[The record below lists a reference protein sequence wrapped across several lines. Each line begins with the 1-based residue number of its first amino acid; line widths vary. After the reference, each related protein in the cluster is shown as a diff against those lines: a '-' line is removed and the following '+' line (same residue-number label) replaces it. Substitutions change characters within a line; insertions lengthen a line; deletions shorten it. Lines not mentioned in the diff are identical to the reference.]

1 MNFRK
6 ARGAFAIST
15 TFLSLCLFATSL
27 AFDNSGQINVFLH
40 ITGEANTKNS
50 DYSSVE
56 EMRKAERENEIKT
69 QEEGSVLLFD
79 HGALPLA
86 TTSKVTLLGRTSAD
100 NIFRGASGGSATTE
114 AEARNLHDAL
124 KDQGYSINETVYD
137 ALKASPLKRGRG
149 NIAEVTKDFYDG
161 TLTDSFSSYQDA
173 AIITLGRY
181 SGEQQDYVSGGET
194 SQPIVTDSDGNPI
207 DSEEVPMLSLHQ
219 EEKDVIQL
227 AKDKGF
233 KKIIVLLN
241 TGAPMDVGELQSL
254 GVDSCLWIGYPGY
267 AGFDGVASLLAGKA
281 DPSGRLADTYATSSL
296 SAPAVRNYGTFT
308 FNGVSGEEKSHYLVY
323 AEGIYVGYRYYETR
337 YHDQVLSLHN
347 ATSNKGVYAGET
359 SWNYADEMVYPFGY
373 GLSYNQFKEEVQEIT
388 WDRENKKVKA
398 TVNVT
403 NLGARDGVNYSGTSK
418 DVVEL
423 YVSLPYQKGETE
435 KSAIQLVGFTKTKE
449 LKKGESQKVTIEAD
463 DYLFATYDDK
473 ATNGAD
479 TSKTGCYV
487 FDRGDYLFAVG
498 DDAHDALNNALAY
511 KGATGL
517 TDPEGKSVKGDS
529 KKVVSV
535 NLATLDNTTYAKSP
549 STGEIVSN
557 QFEEMDITHFLPGK
571 VTYLT
576 REDWNT
582 YPDRI
587 TDITPTEEMLTL
599 LDGHSYS
606 KPSDAPEI
614 SSFKYSQKYD
624 TPMLLSELVGVSY
637 DDDEKWDKFI
647 DQLTPSQLA
656 SLAGE
661 KFGMTGIES
670 LGIPSISSADG
681 PDGIQ
686 ANAGFSHVSE
696 NLATSTYNVELY
708 QSRGKFMA
716 EDGMASGQSGV
727 YGLGGNMHRSVYG
740 GRNFEYYSEEPVLAY
755 LAGAEM
761 TKACNDKGLTTYT
774 KHFCANDQEANRN
787 GYSTFMTEST
797 FRNIT
802 LKAFE
807 GSFTKGGSLGTMTS
821 NARVGMTVASM
832 SKALMTQ
839 VLRNEWGF
847 KGVAMTDSSKG
858 SSNYLYTKE
867 SIAAGIDQFNN
878 DETRGSTDMK
888 NYLVKEKDG
897 YLWKRAREIAKH
909 YYYMLTNNFVLAGN
923 SSDQEVKVNTP
934 WWQIAIPCVD
944 GAVGL
949 VSLVFLSF
957 MIVALVQK
965 KKKA

>member
-1 MNFRK
+1 M
-6 ARGAFAIST
+6 
-15 TFLSLCLFATSL
+15 
-27 AFDNSGQINVFLH
+27 
-40 ITGEANTKNS
+40 
-50 DYSSVE
+50 
-56 EMRKAERENEIKT
+56 
-69 QEEGSVLLFD
+69 
-79 HGALPLA
+79 
-86 TTSKVTLLGRTSAD
+86 
-100 NIFRGASGGSATTE
+100 
-114 AEARNLHDAL
+114 
-124 KDQGYSINETVYD
+124 
-137 ALKASPLKRGRG
+137 
-149 NIAEVTKDFYDG
+149 
-161 TLTDSFSSYQDA
+161 SFSSYQDA

-207 DSEEVPMLSLHQ
+207 DNEEVPMLSLHQ

-398 TVNVT
+398 IVNVT

-557 QFEEMDITHFLPGK
+557 QFEEMDINHFLPGK

-582 YPDRI
+582 YLDNYDANKDNTIYVPAAFSFTKNGKTFVRDSVGIRPRGNSSRHRPEGSYGQKHQRDHADWHHCHFGI
-587 TDITPTEEMLTL
+587 KFTEYK
-599 LDGHSYS
+599 S
-606 KPSDAPEI
+606 
-614 SSFKYSQKYD
+614 
-624 TPMLLSELVGVSY
+624 
-637 DDDEKWDKFI
+637 
-647 DQLTPSQLA
+647 
-656 SLAGE
+656 GE
-661 KFGMTGIES
+661 KFFGYDCLVLKWFKGDS
-670 LGIPSISSADG
+670 GKDG
-681 PDGIQ
+681 SKLFRTK
-686 ANAGFSHVSE
+686 ARVVSE
-696 NLATSTYNVELY
+696 IE
-708 QSRGKFMA
+708 
-716 EDGMASGQSGV
+716 
-727 YGLGGNMHRSVYG
+727 
-740 GRNFEYYSEEPVLAY
+740 
-755 LAGAEM
+755 
-761 TKACNDKGLTTYT
+761 
-774 KHFCANDQEANRN
+774 
-787 GYSTFMTEST
+787 
-797 FRNIT
+797 
-802 LKAFE
+802 
-807 GSFTKGGSLGTMTS
+807 
-821 NARVGMTVASM
+821 
-832 SKALMTQ
+832 
-839 VLRNEWGF
+839 
-847 KGVAMTDSSKG
+847 
-858 SSNYLYTKE
+858 
-867 SIAAGIDQFNN
+867 
-878 DETRGSTDMK
+878 
-888 NYLVKEKDG
+888 
-897 YLWKRAREIAKH
+897 
-909 YYYMLTNNFVLAGN
+909 
-923 SSDQEVKVNTP
+923 
-934 WWQIAIPCVD
+934 
-944 GAVGL
+944 
-949 VSLVFLSF
+949 
-957 MIVALVQK
+957 
-965 KKKA
+965 